1 MGENYSR
8 YGVELTKQG
17 VKLDIIIMYEGEIL
31 LSARQVAAFV
41 VENYPAGFI
50 KNLIRVFFILIPIVI
65 VFSYIDSLIRK
76 IEDLEMDRKFMMKE
90 HDVVIKEKERDIA
103 YLDRILRGGL
113 KLKADKEKLH
123 GQGISSILMAD
134 TLPRNRV

>member
-1 MGENYSR
+1 M
-8 YGVELTKQG
+8 
-17 VKLDIIIMYEGEIL
+17 DIIIMYEGEIL

-41 VENYPAGFI
+41 FENYPTGFS
-50 KNLIRVFFILIPIVI
+50 KNFIRFLFILTPIVI

-103 YLDRILRGGL
+103 YLDRILREGL
-113 KLKADKEKLH
+113 KIKADKEKLH
-123 GQGISSILMAD
+123 GQRISSILMTD
-134 TLPRNRV
+134 TLTRNRV